1 VSGTAE
7 FLEVIT
13 KWKKQVGDVLA
24 RVDPQLLVRIIELS
38 STRVGISQRE
48 LQQALKINQPRLNKL
63 IKKLAACKWIKVCE
77 RQSSDRRVVLMVATD
92 HGKARVEWLRK
103 ELSAMVVLPT
113 PPVPT
118 RTAPKKV
125 KALRP
130 PADVKALRQPADP
143 KWLS

>member
-38 STRVGISQRE
+38 STREGISQRD
-48 LQQALKINQPRLNKL
+48 LQQALKINQPRLSKL
-63 IKKLAACKWIKVCE
+63 SRKLAVCKWIE
-77 RQSSDRRVVLMVATD
+77 LLESPSDRRVALMVATA

-103 ELSAMVVLPT
+103 ELSAMVVMPT
-113 PPVPT
+113 LT
-118 RTAPKKV
+118 RAAPKTRKV
-125 KALRP
+125 
-130 PADVKALRQPADP
+130 VKPSVYTGPSL
-143 KWLS
+143 L